1 MLTRCSA
8 GMVIVSSRAFLENNG
23 KDTLLGKMAQ
33 YWVSRCGREKAW
45 VDWRAVVEN
54 KVNLPGAPAKHAA
67 TKDIVSLFG
76 LVHTVNKLAPN
87 SKENGRKARRVG
99 TVLRKELEK
108 TV

>member
-8 GMVIVSSRAFLENNG
+8 GMVIVSSRAFLEHNG

-67 TKDIVSLFG
+67 TKDIVSLPAPDASFG
-76 LVHTVNKLAPN
+76 LVHTLNKLAISN
-87 SKENGRKARRVG
+87 FA
-99 TVLRKELEK
+99 
-108 TV
+108 